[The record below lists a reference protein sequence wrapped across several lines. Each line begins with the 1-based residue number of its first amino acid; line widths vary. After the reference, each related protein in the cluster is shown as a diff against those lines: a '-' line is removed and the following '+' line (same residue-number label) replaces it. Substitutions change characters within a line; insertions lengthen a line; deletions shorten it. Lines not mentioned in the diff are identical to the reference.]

1 MSLGS
6 SGRRGTS
13 PAASPR
19 PAWVLAGLYLFGI
32 GFGFVEAAVV
42 VDLRAVLAPA
52 AAHTTARLDGELFPM
67 IPPERLARDNPT
79 AARLLRIEVLREAAT
94 LVLLAGAGL
103 AIGRT
108 FAGRFAAFVAAF
120 GVWDLTYYLFLK
132 CLIGWPASVW
142 TWDILFLVPVPW
154 SAPVLAPALVA
165 ATMVAAGSI
174 VLVEEACGRTFRISG
189 REWTALVAGG
199 MILIASFCWDWRS
212 IAAGEMPGAF
222 PWPVFLAGE
231 AVGLGGFVHAWRSCR
246 PVVVECVAAT

>member
-1 MSLGS
+1 MSLWS
-6 SGRRGTS
+6 SGSRGTS
-13 PAASPR
+13 PAVSPH

-52 AAHTTARLDGELFPM
+52 DVHTAARLDGELFPI

-94 LVLLAGAGL
+94 LVLLAGAGM

-132 CLIGWPASVW
+132 LLIGWPASVW

-174 VLVEEACGRTFRISG
+174 VLVEEARGRAFRISV
-189 REWTALVAGG
+189 RQWAALVFGG
-199 MILIASFCWDWRS
+199 IILIASFCWDWRA
-212 IAAGEMPGAF
+212 IAAGGMPGAF
-222 PWPVFLAGE
+222 PWPVYLLGE
-231 AVGLGGFVHAWRSCR
+231 AVGLGGFVHAWRTGR
-246 PVVVECVAAT
+246 HGAHECTAGS